1 MKLSFED
8 EVMMDLLYSL
18 DPAES
23 LSDDLLDE
31 DIDYAQR
38 PNVYPV
44 ILRGY
49 RTVPGQAGRQPVFR
63 RTRRRVGPRRAALR
77 ALFPAQPGT
86 GRGVQSRGLWVQG
99 GLSQVRQYIQQLY
112 PGQQVA
118 ISDPEAHE
126 GGRSHVHVT
135 LPGRGRSEHIFYG
148 TPPAPGQ
155 DFFD

>member
-1 MKLSFED
+1 MKLSFEE
-8 EVMMDLLYSL
+8 EVMMDLLDSL
-18 DPAES
+18 DATAS
-23 LSDDLLDE
+23 LGGEMLDE
-31 DIDYAQR
+31 DVDYAQR

-49 RTVPGQAGRQPVFR
+49 RTVPGQAGGQPVFR
-63 RTRRRVGPRRAALR
+63 RTRRRVGPRSAALR
-77 ALFPAQPGT
+77 ALFPAQPEP
-86 GRGVQSRGLWVQG
+86 GRGVQSRGLWVRG
-99 GLSQVRQYIQQLY
+99 GLSRVRQYLQQLF

-118 ISDPEAHE
+118 ISDPEAHG

-148 TPPAPGQ
+148 TPPAPRQ